1 MTRKRSQSGRARKY
15 IAIMLAVVLIMQFM
29 LIKEPMAVAQSTNW
43 QQVYNHKIA
52 RGIFFQA
59 NNYSDYQGVTGQRER
74 EYIITA
80 DLGDPTVQVISGKAN
95 DKVLKLGTVSSQ
107 IAEEQGKGRNV
118 VAGINGDMFNISLG
132 TMHYGEPLGLQVKD
146 GKILVGFST
155 VGSASRFP
163 VFAIDKNRK
172 AMMTYLSM
180 DNQLSVVDSK
190 YEKAHGSANPNLTT
204 TIDTINR
211 INTQIMGDKMI
222 LITPQLADQ

>member
-132 TMHYGEPLGLQVKD
+132 TMH
-146 GKILVGFST
+146 
-155 VGSASRFP
+155 
-163 VFAIDKNRK
+163 
-172 AMMTYLSM
+172 
-180 DNQLSVVDSK
+180 
-190 YEKAHGSANPNLTT
+190 
-204 TIDTINR
+204 
-211 INTQIMGDKMI
+211 
-222 LITPQLADQ
+222 